1 MDDNLLIKYF
11 KGEAGESEIDSI
23 IAWVNSSKQNKDY
36 FAHSKAIWDL
46 SGTESV
52 NTYNATQT
60 KRTKTIF
67 RIFYFSSA
75 AAIIILLSLN
85 LFMEHTANIPAS
97 EIPVKNIA
105 DNIVTIY
112 TTKGVKGK
120 ITLPDNSTV
129 WMNSDSKISYPVHF
143 EPNKRDVNMSGEI
156 YFEVKKDS
164 SRPMYVSTNKNL
176 KVEVKGTSFAIKSY
190 NNDNESK
197 TTLFNGSI
205 VLHYKDKKGKIEKTV
220 NIKPQESIVC
230 NDRNTIPILTRPKD
244 INKEIAWRD
253 GQLLFENTPMEEAI
267 KILERWYGVSF
278 IINNHKIYNYK
289 LTSAFHSESITQVLD
304 LMKYCMP
311 LKFEIKHNVIII
323 N

>member
-23 IAWVNSSKQNKDY
+23 IAWVNNSQQNKDY

-46 SGTESV
+46 SGKEPIIR
-52 NTYNATQT
+52 NNAAPA

-67 RIFYFSSA
+67 RILYFSSA

-85 LFMEHTANIPAS
+85 LFLEHTANISAPATV
-97 EIPVKNIA
+97 VKNIA

-120 ITLPDNSTV
+120 VILPDSTTV

-164 SRPMYVSTNKNL
+164 TRPMYVNTNKNL
-176 KVEVKGTSFAIKSY
+176 KVEVKGTSFVIKSY

-205 VLHYKDKKGKIEKTV
+205 VLHYKDTKGKTEKTIR
-220 NIKPQESIVC
+220 IKPQESIVC

-253 GQLLFENTPMEEAI
+253 GQLLFENTPMKEAI

-278 IINNHKIYNYK
+278 IIHNHTIYNYK
-289 LTSAFHSESITQVLD
+289 LTSTFHSESITQVLD

-311 LKFEIKHNVIII
+311 LKFEVKNNVVIL